1 MRFAKPFLL
10 VSALALAFGAYAAD
24 DKSKQA
30 KADAEPGF
38 NNLDTNDDGKLS
50 KAEAAKDS
58 KLTANWAEADRNN
71 DGSITRAEY
80 LMVKGKQDIG
90 SLTDRVKSA
99 TSDDKGS
106 SSAGA
111 SSSAGSGSSAGSTG
125 KSK

>member
-1 MRFAKPFLL
+1 MRFRFTQPILL
-10 VSALALAFGAYAAD
+10 ASALALAFGAYAAD
-24 DKSKQA
+24 DKSRQA
-30 KADAEPGF
+30 KADDEPGF

-58 KLTANWAEADRNN
+58 KLMANWDQADRNK
-71 DGSITRAEY
+71 DGSVTRAEY

-111 SSSAGSGSSAGSTG
+111 SSSAGSGSSG